1 MKVTLENIAEKL
13 DRLEKK
19 VDVNSKDIIE
29 INKTL
34 NMGTGGVKVLVW
46 LSAIAVTIVGWRFT
60 Q

>member
-1 MKVTLENIAEKL
+1 MKVTLESIAEKL

-46 LSAIAVTIVGWRFT
+46 ISAIFVAIIGWKIS